1 MSQTPSNAAPS
12 PSDAPA
18 TEEAQAAQAADAPEA
33 ELGPFRAYL
42 RDSRS
47 PLNSVLLV
55 LPLFVVYQLGIL
67 ITGGVRNGVDFV
79 TDTLR
84 FGIFGGQTLP
94 YVIFNLVI
102 LAIAVGVVFVLR
114 KKARFD
120 PKLFGFVA
128 LEGTLYGLLL
138 GGIIGGLLTQIGIT
152 PTLQIFDGPMLN
164 AGPVDNFILSL
175 GAGLYEELVFRLILL
190 GGSVW
195 LLCDVLK
202 LPRVRTVIGA
212 VIVTSLIFSAVHY
225 VGNMADD
232 LELYSFMFRF
242 VAGMIFAGLYY
253 ARGFAVAVYTHAI
266 YDVMV
271 LVF

>member
-1 MSQTPSNAAPS
+1 MSQDAHSPSPAPPAPS
-12 PSDAPA
+12 QAPA
-18 TEEAQAAQAADAPEA
+18 TDQATAETPEA

-47 PLNSVLLV
+47 PLNSILLV

-67 ITGGVRNGVDFV
+67 TTGGVRNGVDFV

-84 FGIFGGQTLP
+84 FGVFGGQTLP
-94 YVIFNLVI
+94 YVAFNLVV
-102 LAIAVGVVFVLR
+102 LAIAGGVIFALR

-120 PKLFGFVA
+120 PKLFGFVM

-138 GGIIGGLLTQIGIT
+138 GGLIGGLLTQIGIT
-152 PTLQIFDGPMLN
+152 PALQIFDGPMLN
-164 AGPVDNFILSL
+164 AGPIDNFILSL

-202 LPRVRTVIGA
+202 LPRLRTVLGA

-232 LELYSFMFRF
+232 LQLYSFMFRF